1 MTHLTHQR
9 DAIGARQR
17 PNYKTQATEL
27 SRAKGVGTRRG
38 TPDQIERSANAYAS
52 GALIGLG
59 LALAAAAP
67 IIYLSLRGP
76 SPTITNTPAQALLPE
91 AATSPMAQLPLQVM
105 SQTVDP
111 NAQRLSLSGVRLDQL
126 SGMPKIWVH
135 EILTGEDVQAKLP
148 STLPHSQLA
157 GDPALWQAYAGCTE
171 IVAYPAQGGGVVL
184 VGVRYGIA
192 DIVRYLPAAT

>member
-1 MTHLTHQR
+1 MSHLTHQH
-9 DAIGARQR
+9 DTIGVRQR
-17 PNYKTQATEL
+17 PNRTQRSIRTK
-27 SRAKGVGTRRG
+27 SRWQ
-38 TPDQIERSANAYAS
+38 TPSQIERSANAYAS

-59 LALAAAAP
+59 LAIAAAAP
-67 IIYLSLRGP
+67 LVFMSLRGP
-76 SPTITNTPAQALLPE
+76 APSTADTSAASLIPE
-91 AATSPMAQLPLQVM
+91 TASAPMTRLPLEVM

-135 EILTGEDVQAKLP
+135 EILTGEEVKAKLP

-157 GDPALWQAYAGCTE
+157 GDPGLWQAYAGCTE

-192 DIVRYLPAAT
+192 DIIRYLPAVSS